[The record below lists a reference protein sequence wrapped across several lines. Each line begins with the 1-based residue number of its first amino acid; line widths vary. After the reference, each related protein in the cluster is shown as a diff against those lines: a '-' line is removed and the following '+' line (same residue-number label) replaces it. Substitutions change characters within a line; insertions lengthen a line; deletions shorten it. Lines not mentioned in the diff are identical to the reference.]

1 MQLFEVGEHIRP
13 GFKLTTEEGRR
24 PSVPLLAFD
33 NEAKGPTCVSLG
45 NSLCKLLRH
54 PEDRGTQ
61 WTLLWGKLRDTNVGL
76 TLVAQTEEAAKKDR
90 QALVLLDR
98 CYLPNV
104 PLTEV
109 VSTYEYAD
117 PERLTYSVGEGHQRD
132 LFLFKPGEGLLIR
145 WDRRLL
151 GTNKDLKFIL
161 VWKAD
166 AQGQMTLQKEM
177 LPASR
182 PRLLPSPRQPE
193 AELQLLVAQ

>member
-1 MQLFEVGEHIRP
+1 MQLFEVGERIRS
-13 GFKLTTEEGRR
+13 GFKLSVEEGKR

-33 NEAKGPTCVSLG
+33 AEVNGPTCVSLG

-54 PEDRGTQ
+54 PGDRGLQ
-61 WTLLWGKLRDTNVGL
+61 WSLIWGKLRDTNVGL
-76 TLVAQTEEAAKKDR
+76 TLVAQVEEAAKKDR

-117 PERLTYSVGEGHQRD
+117 PERLTYSAGDGHQRD
-132 LFLFKPGEGLLIR
+132 MFLFKPGEGLLVR

-151 GTNKDLKFIL
+151 GTDKDLKFIL
-161 VWKAD
+161 VWKANE
-166 AQGQMTLQKEM
+166 QGQMTLQKEM
-177 LPASR
+177 LPSAR
-182 PRLLPSPRQPE
+182 PRPRSLPQQTPELLL
-193 AELQLLVAQ
+193 AAQ